1 MPNMVIDGLSIA
13 YEIVGDG
20 KGRTWA
26 LTPGGRLGRDVA
38 GMRELAA
45 GIAAAGD
52 RVLLWDKPNSGESDV
67 CFSGESETAMHA
79 DVLVGLIEALGLA
92 PAIVGGGSAGARTS
106 LLAASRHR
114 KSIAGMA
121 LWWISGGVYGLMN
134 LGMLYCSGSI
144 IAAWNGG
151 MEAVVALPEWAT
163 VLERNPGNRQR
174 FLDQDPQAFI
184 ATMERWMRAYCTRN
198 DDLFP
203 DPDLSDA
210 KLRALD
216 CPTLI
221 FRNGKSDMNHIR
233 RVSDRLDELL
243 PAVRSIDGPWPDSE
257 WIDFMKAMPGG
268 FPRWSM
274 LAPDLLAWAAETFP
288 AAG

>member
-1 MPNMVIDGLSIA
+1 MPVMTIDGVSVA
-13 YEIVGDG
+13 YEVIGDG
-20 KGRTWA
+20 PGKTWA

-45 GIAAAGD
+45 GIAQAGQ

-67 CFSGESETAMHA
+67 CFKGESETAMHA
-79 DVLVGLIEALGLA
+79 DIMVGLIEALGMA

-106 LLAASRHR
+106 LLAASRHP
-114 KSIAGMA
+114 KSIAGMG

-151 MEAVVALPEWAT
+151 MEAVIALPEWAE
-163 VLERNPGNRQR
+163 VLRRNPGNRQR
-174 FLDQDPQAFI
+174 FLDQDPKAFI

-210 KLRALD
+210 KLRSLD

-221 FRNGKSDMNHIR
+221 FNNGHSDMNHTR
-233 RVSDRLDELL
+233 ATSDGLAKLL
-243 PAVRSIDGPWPDSE
+243 PRVRCIDGPWPDTE
-257 WIDFMKAMPGG
+257 WVDFMANRSGPAG

-274 LAPDLLAWAAETFP
+274 LAPDLVAWAAEAVP
-288 AAG
+288 

>member
-1 MPNMVIDGLSIA
+1 MPTMTIDGVSIA
-13 YEIVGDG
+13 YEVVGEGG
-20 KGRTWA
+20 KCWA

-45 GIAAAGD
+45 GIAAAGH

-67 CFSGESETAMHA
+67 CFEGESETAMHA
-79 DVLVGLIEALGLA
+79 DMMVGLLTALDMT
-92 PAIVGGGSAGARTS
+92 PAIVGGGSAGARTA

-114 KSIAGMA
+114 EAIAGMG

-174 FLDQDPQAFI
+174 FLDQDPKAFI
-184 ATMERWMRAYCTRN
+184 ATMERWMRAYCTHN
-198 DDLFP
+198 DELFP

-216 CPTLI
+216 VPTLI
-221 FRNGKSDMNHIR
+221 FRNGKSDMNHTR
-233 RVSDRLDELL
+233 AVSDRLAELL
-243 PAVRSIDGPWPDSE
+243 PDARTVDPPWLDTE
-257 WIDFMKAMPGG
+257 WID
-268 FPRWSM
+268 RR
-274 LAPDLLAWAAETFP
+274 
-288 AAG
+288 AAGEVGFIRWARLADGLLEWAEG